1 MAFLSPEAAR
11 VSRSCLGVL
20 NKAFRRALDRDVML
34 YVGGVSFFA
43 LLAVFPA
50 LSLLINVY
58 SAVFTPEEAA
68 AQAERLAHALPVGAQ
83 TLFQSELE
91 RIARTNA
98 GVVSGQSAF
107 VLVVGAYAAHRGV
120 KALLAG
126 LTFVHGE
133 KQPHGFLRFNLLAAL
148 VAVGAFA
155 LFTAL
160 SGVVV
165 VMRVFEKA
173 AENAAAHNMA
183 VFDTQWLWAGL
194 GLISGLTLLYRY
206 AMSHSGPVLWP
217 AALAGGASATALA
230 LFASW
235 ASAFYVE
242 RISTVGVTYGSV
254 AAVVVFLIWLSW
266 NVTAVFYGGALATEI
281 ENRIAARKLTEET
294 LEASVI
300 RLPLKRVAFRR

>member
-1 MAFLSPEAAR
+1 MGFKPPAFWTPRL
-11 VSRSCLGVL
+11 CLGVL

-50 LSLLINVY
+50 LSLLINAY
-58 SAVFTPEEAA
+58 SILFTPDQAA
-68 AQAERLAHALPVGAQ
+68 AQAESLAHVLPVGAQ
-83 TLFQSELE
+83 TLFQSELQ
-91 RIARTNA
+91 RVARTNA
-98 GVVSGQSAF
+98 GVVSGQSVF
-107 VLVVGAYAAHRGV
+107 VLAVGAYAAHRGV

-133 KQPHGFLRFNLLAAL
+133 KEPHGFLRFNLLAAV
-148 VAVGAFA
+148 VAVAAFA
-155 LFTAL
+155 LFTFL

-165 VMRVFEKA
+165 VARVLEKA
-173 AENAAAHNMA
+173 AEEA
-183 VFDTQWLWAGL
+183 VRGDVGLFDAQWLWAASGL
-194 GLISGLTLLYRY
+194 SGGLTLLYRY

-217 AALAGGASATALA
+217 AAVAGGVSATVLS
-230 LFASW
+230 LIASW

-242 RISTVGVTYGSV
+242 QVSTVGVTYGSV

-281 ENRIAARKLTEET
+281 ENRVAARKAEET
-294 LEASVI
+294 TLENSLI
-300 RLPLKRVAFRR
+300 NLPLKRASGL

>member
-1 MAFLSPEAAR
+1 MTDVPERFWTAR
-11 VSRSCLGVL
+11 LCLGVL
-20 NKAFRRALDRDVML
+20 NRAFRRALDRDVML

-58 SAVFTPEEAA
+58 SALFTPEEAA
-68 AQAERLAHALPVGAQ
+68 AQAQALAHVLPIGAQ
-83 TLFQSELE
+83 GLFQSELE
-91 RIARTNA
+91 RVARTSA
-98 GVVSGQSAF
+98 GVVSGQSVF
-107 VLVVGAYAAHRGV
+107 VLIVGAYAAHRGV

-133 KQPHGFLRFNLLAAL
+133 KEPHGFLRFNLLAAI

-155 LFTAL
+155 LFTFL
-160 SGVVV
+160 SGLVV
-165 VMRVFEKA
+165 VMRVLEKA
-173 AENAAAHNMA
+173 AEAATQSQMS
-183 VFDTQWLWAGL
+183 VFDTHWLWAA
-194 GLISGLTLLYRY
+194 SGLTGGLMLLYRY
-206 AMSHSGPVLWP
+206 AMSHSGPVVWT
-217 AALAGGASATALA
+217 AAAAGGVSATALS

-281 ENRIAARKLTEET
+281 ENRLAARKAEEAS
-294 LEASVI
+294 LETSVI
-300 RLPLKRVAFRR
+300 RLPLKTASRR

>member
-1 MAFLSPEAAR
+1 MTLLSPETAR
-11 VSRSCLGVL
+11 VSRSVLSVL

-58 SAVFTPEEAA
+58 SALFTPEEAA

-83 TLFQSELE
+83 TLFQAELE
-91 RIARTNA
+91 RIARTSA
-98 GVVSGQSAF
+98 GVVSGQSVF
-107 VLVVGAYAAHRGV
+107 VLIVGAYAAHRSV

-133 KQPHGFLRFNLLAAL
+133 KEPHGFLRFNLLAAL

-155 LFTAL
+155 LFTTL

-173 AENAAAHNMA
+173 AEAAAAQNMA
-183 VFDTQWLWAGL
+183 VFDLQWLWAGL

-281 ENRIAARKLTEET
+281 ENRIAAKKRSEET
-294 LEASVI
+294 LETSVI
-300 RLPLKRVAFRR
+300 TLPLKRVASRR

>member
-1 MAFLSPEAAR
+1 MTFLSPETAQ
-11 VSRSCLGVL
+11 VCRSCLSVL
-20 NKAFRRALDRDVML
+20 NRAFRRALDRDVML

-50 LSLLINVY
+50 LSLLIGFY
-58 SAVFTPEEAA
+58 SVVFTPEQAA
-68 AQAERLAHALPVGAQ
+68 TQAEAVAHALPLGAQ
-83 TLFQSELE
+83 SLFQGELE
-91 RIARTNA
+91 RVARTSA
-98 GVVSGQSAF
+98 GVVSGQSLF
-107 VLVVGAYAAHRGV
+107 VLVVGAYAAHRSV

-133 KQPHGFLRFNLLAAL
+133 KEPHGFLRFNLLAAL
-148 VAVGAFA
+148 VAVAAFA
-155 LFTAL
+155 LFTVL

-165 VMRVFEKA
+165 VFRVLEEA
-173 AENAAAHNMA
+173 AETAAQQQMA
-183 VFDTQWLWAGL
+183 VFDAQWLWAAVGL
-194 GLISGLTLLYRY
+194 LSGLTLLYRY

-217 AALAGGASATALA
+217 AAVAGGASATALT

-281 ENRIAARKLTEET
+281 ENRIAARKLREET
-294 LEASVI
+294 LETAVI
-300 RLPLKRVAFRR
+300 TLPLKRVASRR